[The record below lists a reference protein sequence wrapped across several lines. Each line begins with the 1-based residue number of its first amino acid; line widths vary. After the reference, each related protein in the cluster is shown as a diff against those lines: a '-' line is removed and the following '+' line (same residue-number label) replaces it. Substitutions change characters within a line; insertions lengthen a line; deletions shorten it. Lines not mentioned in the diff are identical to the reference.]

1 MARFPIYH
9 KGATIA
15 TAAPSFTG
23 TYLKPGVL
31 TFREIASPHPIPW
44 HIGDYVDYPRTGL
57 RYSLYKI
64 PQVKKQ
70 AKPGS
75 HGASY
80 LYQSVELHDASYELE
95 ICPFR
100 DLVYGDNQVHFS
112 TQSSIS
118 VFDDV
123 AGIAERV
130 QACLDAFRP
139 GGWVVRLATA
149 AMGASA
155 ELLALMAEEREFVVS
170 GVTLLGVLEKVYEVW
185 PEVGWVF
192 SVENGMNTITIGGAG
207 LNGLGDAYAYSKG
220 HGLTSLTKTAA
231 DETQIANRLYVYGSQ
246 RNMLANWYNHQNIY
260 GAESVDIQN
269 LMLPAGP
276 VSGDAV
282 KFVYNGVIYTYSGK
296 VYTHPS
302 KVALYEGWGLT
313 DNLPDPAKAYIEDA
327 ASILARGLRE
337 KSVYFDGSGDLK
349 EIYPTIEKVTMAE
362 VRASSPEYVPAASWA
377 DSERVDEVLSCT
389 NPADDGF
396 SGANGKNSL
405 QRVGEDFAN
414 NISGTAPAHT
424 ESVRVIFEK
433 NITATVSG
441 ELKLKADVKINGH
454 LQIATG
460 QYYALRIKILRYV
473 GTYTEGAILAQT
485 EQELEYDWDEYVYRV
500 RGGVAETDKIPVTA
514 GDVFIVKAE
523 LVFSIS
529 GDTGYQYNY
538 SDDGYLDFIIG
549 TYREKT
555 FPLYL
560 KQIGFNITDQAAL
573 GEGITLAMRS
583 GDCAG
588 REFKVKDAVYL
599 QATDTWRLEVIR
611 SEDESLAQWFPNNT
625 YQIAAGDHF
634 VLLDIAMPAMYIAI
648 AEKRLLAAAQELLA
662 DTARE
667 QWQYTPDIDA
677 KFMVESGRTILPAHN
692 ITLED
697 DIVPSGAVSMLV
709 DSVTITESDSEI
721 PTYKVTLRNRKKKSY
736 SDKASVTPISSRSV
750 EEIKDDSSGSSSSS
764 GSGSGGTGHTHA
776 NKDVLDK
783 LGLSGL
789 YLTVDGSKAQ
799 AGYAD
804 TAGDADHATNA
815 DYATDAGHAD
825 SADEATHATNADDAL
840 HADNA
845 DLATRALTADYALD
859 SDKWDG
865 EHFGDYLNQGVRT
878 GDQPNFAGVTTPN
891 VKSADFT
898 PGPLGSGFRLYKPT
912 GGNSALEIDEITVRK
927 TMKVFELIIQQIQF
941 QGGIVIYSAAAMECT
956 KVVELE
962 TGYKCY
968 FDTKEDENGN
978 AQVPNLFAVGD
989 QARCQRFQ
997 LASTVAKYYWRLVTE
1012 VGDDYIVLSKTDCDT
1027 GSGVPAA
1034 GDNIVQLGNRTQTSR
1049 MNAQVVTVSDANS
1062 PRTDYYKGINS
1073 YDLTGKLITTV
1084 GVKNGEVGVWTKNG
1098 SFEGV
1103 VTISGGSGL
1112 QNLDEWADVSASIV
1126 AAQTAADKALD
1137 LLSDINDDN
1146 ILDLSE
1152 KASIRTEWITI
1163 NGIAS
1168 TSRGSTK
1175 GSYAATKAMF
1185 EQYAAQI
1192 GQTVF
1197 TNGSLAY
1204 TFNGVKYTY
1213 RNVGVAV
1220 LDSTYLALREF
1231 LASVSLNDRN
1241 NVFRGFD
1248 RAQFSELL
1256 TAYYDAE
1263 IKVNDA
1269 INKCL
1274 QNEIAITKS
1283 EILADLA
1290 AYESA
1295 INQTIEEM
1303 QSVIDN
1309 TIETWFAAG
1318 TPTLSNYPASD
1329 WNTDA
1334 LKEQHI
1340 GDLYYDN
1347 GSGAT
1352 AGFAFRFERTGSP
1365 GNYTYQWN
1373 VLQDSAFAVALAA
1386 ANRAQDTAD
1395 GKRRTF
1401 LAQPGTDDAY
1411 DAGDMWLHAT
1421 LTNSSGTYTNETLVA
1436 QNHKDAGVAFVPN
1449 DWVRADKYTDDTVAN
1464 AAAAAAAN
1472 AQTTADN
1479 AALAAQNAQ
1488 TKANNA
1494 YDIADAAK
1502 TRLDAWADDGYISPE
1517 EKSALK
1523 QQRADIEAEKVQICA
1538 DAALYPT
1545 VSDTAYVTAYNA
1557 ICGTNGVFDKYTAST
1572 PENIPVVASE
1582 LDLIDDYYTERTNI
1596 LNAIAAAAKA
1606 KADAAQQT
1614 ANYAKNAA
1622 DTALQAIADINDDT
1636 VLDIS
1641 EKCSVRTLW
1650 IGINGIVSTSSM
1662 GTTGTYYAAKRML
1675 EEYTGYRVPVKY
1687 VFNGVV
1693 YTFNGVSYIYNR
1705 VGGAALDSAYLAL
1718 REYLAECGLNN
1729 NESYEGFDRE
1739 KYSNLVRDYDVALNY
1754 VQKTLTD
1761 VAKGIAEDAT
1771 GQLEEWGAD
1780 GAISPMEK
1788 RGLLQILNDLKAEYA
1803 TLTEKASKYGIGS
1816 SVTEYAEYVAAFKRL
1831 YDDTTSPVSGV
1842 LVKYTANLTTTSARD
1857 ADYEY
1862 IALYYPKRDALAEKV
1877 DAAEKSLIDA
1887 KAAASDVDYL
1897 TTALAKDNTV
1907 ITGGVVLS
1915 SFIGVKD
1922 SQSNVRAAINAS
1934 GSVAGFSDATH
1945 GKLMIAAGISTLAQA
1960 KDSAKFRVFEDGHIV
1975 AESGVIGGFTISSD
1989 ELCAGNGSTY
1999 IELCA
2004 DSTQDHFI
2012 LAGGTS
2018 ISNAPF
2024 YVKKSGEIKATSG
2037 TIGGWTLGTN
2047 KLSSG
2052 SSTGYVAFDSNASNT
2067 YAIWAGNT
2075 TASAAPFSVTRAGAI
2090 KATSGSIGG
2099 FAITADSIGT
2109 TSTAY
2114 GSGATGIQHGRIFIQ
2129 NSNSASGQRW
2139 IELNAAGGSSKIRIY
2154 SDYSIDTGLYIG
2166 GKMDTAIWADKGV
2179 FAGLRPQYRY
2189 LDNSWF
2195 PYTLRWDDFNLFIHN
2210 TQEVTLTLPSSPDK
2224 GQTAHII
2231 KMGGGLLKINC
2242 NGNSVWLNG
2251 GNKSGTF
2258 GLTSYNAFIV
2268 LFFYG
2273 SSNCVMSLH
2282 VED

>member
-70 AKPGS
+70 ARPGS

-100 DLVYGDNQVHFS
+100 DLVYDDNQIHFS
-112 TQSSIS
+112 TQSAIS
-118 VFDDV
+118 VFDNV

-149 AMGASA
+149 EMGASA
-155 ELLALMAEEREFVVS
+155 ELLALMDEEREFAVS
-170 GVTLLGVLEKVYEVW
+170 GVTLLGVLEKVYEIW

-192 SVENGMNTITIGGAG
+192 TIENGMNTITIGGAG
-207 LNGLGDAYAYSKG
+207 LNGLGDSYAYSKG
-220 HGLTSLTKTAA
+220 HGLTSLTKTSA
-231 DETQIANRLYVYGSQ
+231 DESEIANRLYVYGSQ

-269 LMLPAGP
+269 LMLPSGP

-296 VYTHPS
+296 VYTYPS
-302 KVALYEGWGLT
+302 AVALYEGWGLT
-313 DNLPDPAKAYIEDA
+313 DDLPDPAKAYIEDA

-349 EIYPTIEKVTMAE
+349 EIYPTLEGVTMAE

-377 DSERVDEVLSCT
+377 DSDRVDEVHSCN
-389 NPADDGF
+389 NPVDEGF
-396 SGANGKNSL
+396 A
-405 QRVGEDFAN
+405 
-414 NISGTAPAHT
+414 SGTPGKGADVVDYVDYDKQGQMITVPANT
-424 ESVRVIFEK
+424 QQ
-433 NITATVSG
+433 TVQLCQKDFNVG
-441 ELKLKADVKINGH
+441 LGKADITIDYPSIGLIGGCEVAQIEFVMSRVSNGTVT
-454 LQIATG
+454 QFCIKRV
-460 QYYALRIKILRYV
+460 ALTNGDAGSRSTKEGTIKSDDSPI
-473 GTYTEGAILAQT
+473 
-485 EQELEYDWDEYVYRV
+485 
-500 RGGVAETDKIPVTA
+500 
-514 GDVFIVKAE
+514 F
-523 LVFSIS
+523 IS
-529 GDTGYQYNY
+529 GDKCRITYNLI
-538 SDDGYLDFIIG
+538 LDNSGSTSATIG
-549 TYREKT
+549 ALTNVSGTLTYKAAVHRDKT
-555 FPLYL
+555 FTMYL
-560 KQIGFNITDQAAL
+560 KQIGFNILEQATL
-573 GEGITLAMRS
+573 GEGMTLAMRS

-588 REFKVKDAVYL
+588 REFKIKDAIYI
-599 QATDTWRLEVIR
+599 QSTDTWKLEVIR

-634 VLLDIAMPAMYIAI
+634 VLLDIAMPAMYISI

-677 KFMVESGRTILPAHN
+677 KFMVESGRTILPARN

-709 DSVTITESDSEI
+709 DSVTINEGEAEI
-721 PTYKVTLRNRKKKSY
+721 PTYKVTLRARKKKSY

-750 EEIKDDSSGSSSSS
+750 EEIKEDSSDSSSSS

-776 NKDVLDK
+776 NKDALDK
-783 LGLSGL
+783 LGVSGL
-789 YLTVDGSKAQ
+789 YVTVDGSKSQ

-804 TAGDADHATNA
+804 SAGEADHSTSS
-815 DYATDAGHAD
+815 DYATEAGHAD

-878 GDQPNFAGVTTPN
+878 SDQPNFAGVTTPN

-898 PGPLGSGFRLYKPT
+898 TGPLGSGFRLYKPT
-912 GGNSALEIDEITVRK
+912 GGNSSLEIDEITVRK

-941 QGGIVIYSAAAMECT
+941 QGGIVIYSAAAIECT

-997 LASTVAKYYWRLVTE
+997 LANTVAKYYWRLVTE
-1012 VGDDYIVLSKTDCDT
+1012 VGTDYIILSKTDCDT

-1049 MNAQVVTVSDANS
+1049 MNAQVVTVSDSNS

-1084 GVKNGEVGVWTKNG
+1084 GVRNGEVGVWTKNG

-1152 KASIRTEWITI
+1152 KATIRTEWITI
-1163 NGIAS
+1163 NGTPS

-1185 EQYAAQI
+1185 EQYAQQI

-1197 TNGSLAY
+1197 TNGALVY

-1231 LASVSLNDRN
+1231 LATVSLNDSE

-1248 RAQFSELL
+1248 RAKFSELL

-1274 QNEIAITKS
+1274 QNEIAIAKS

-1464 AAAAAAAN
+1464 AAAAAASN

-1479 AALAAQNAQ
+1479 AAIAAQNAQ
-1488 TKANNA
+1488 TKANSA

-1502 TRLDAWADDGYISPE
+1502 TRLDTWADDGYISPE

-1545 VSDTAYVTAYNA
+1545 VSDTDYVAAYNA

-1572 PENIPVVASE
+1572 PENIPVVAAE
-1582 LDLIDDYYTERTNI
+1582 LALIDAYYDERTGI

-1614 ANYAKNAA
+1614 ADQAKNAA
-1622 DTALQAIADINDDT
+1622 DLALQAIADINDDS

-1650 IGINGIVSTSSM
+1650 IGINGVVSTSSM
-1662 GTTGTYYAAKRML
+1662 GTTGTYAAAKRML
-1675 EEYTGYRVPVKY
+1675 DEYTGSRVPVKY

-1693 YTFNGVSYIYNR
+1693 YTFNGVAYIYNR
-1705 VGGAALDSAYLAL
+1705 MGGAALDSAYLAL
-1718 REYLAECGLNN
+1718 REYLAECGLNR
-1729 NESYEGFDRE
+1729 NESFEGFDRE

-1771 GQLEEWGAD
+1771 WQLNEWGAD

-1803 TLTEKASKYGIGS
+1803 TLTEKADKYGIGS
-1816 SVTEYAEYVAAFKRL
+1816 AVTEFAEYVAAFKRL
-1831 YDDTTSPVSGV
+1831 YDDTTTPVSGV
-1842 LVKYTANLTTTSARD
+1842 LVKYTADLTTTSARD

-1887 KAAASDVDYL
+1887 KAAASDVEYL

-1922 SQSNVRAAINAS
+1922 SQSNVKAAINAS
-1934 GSVAGFSDATH
+1934 GSVAGFSDSTH
-1945 GKLMIAAGISTLAQA
+1945 GKLMIAAGIGTLAQA
-1960 KDSAKFRVFEDGHIV
+1960 KDTAKFRVFEDGHIV
-1975 AESGVIGGFTISSD
+1975 AESGVIGGFTISST
-1989 ELCAGNGSTY
+1989 ELYAGSGSSY

-2004 DSTQDHFI
+2004 DSTPDHFI
-2012 LAGGTS
+2012 LAGGSST
-2018 ISNAPF
+2018 SNAPF

-2052 SSTGYVAFDSNASNT
+2052 SSTGYVAFDSNTSNT
-2067 YAIWAGNT
+2067 YAIWAGSA
-2075 TASAAPFSVTRAGAI
+2075 TAANAPFSVTRAGAI
-2090 KATSGSIGG
+2090 KATSGTIGG
-2099 FAITADSIGT
+2099 FEIGT
-2109 TSTAY
+2109 DYIGAHTAQIIN
-2114 GSGATGIQHGRIFIQ
+2114 GTRIIKGGISMWKGDSCRVDIGA
-2129 NSNSASGQRW
+2129 
-2139 IELNAAGGSSKIRIY
+2139 EGSSRSGESFIFLGYDKEF
-2154 SDYSIDTGLYIG
+2154 SIKAYDG
-2166 GKMDTAIWADKGV
+2166 M
-2179 FAGLRPQYRY
+2179 FAGLRPMTRRDTSGSIS
-2189 LDNSWF
+2189 LDNF
-2195 PYTLRWDDFNLFIHN
+2195 DFTVIAANSNAN
-2210 TQEVTLTLPSSPDK
+2210 TVTLPSTSMYFK
-2224 GQTAHII
+2224 GQTYII
-2231 KMGGGLLKINC
+2231 YNEYAKSLTINPNGETIYYKGGVKN
-2242 NGNSVWLNG
+2242 
-2251 GNKSGTF
+2251 
-2258 GLTSYNAFIV
+2258 TSFV
-2268 LFFYG
+2268 
-2273 SSNCVMSLH
+2273 VMSSVGFVLLSCFTTGIWICSVH
-2282 VED
+2282 ADD